1 MGDGRGRAMLLGWKL
16 LEPLSFFLSLS
27 FFFLLFCFILFL
39 VFVFSALNP
48 ETACSRF
55 SY

>member
-16 LEPLSFFLSLS
+16 LEPLSVFLSLS
-27 FFFLLFCFILFL
+27 FFFSFCFILFL

-48 ETACSRF
+48 ETACGRF